1 MQQMHLLCWRE
12 KQVIGLRIGML
23 AKTFPGELP
32 REQALTEE
40 IPENYNVVLSCHYA
54 HGNHRS

>member
-1 MQQMHLLCWRE
+1 MNQMHLLCWRE
-12 KQVIGLRIGML
+12 KQATELRLGML

-32 REQALTEE
+32 REQALTGQ
-40 IPENYNVVLSCHYA
+40 IPENYNAALSCHYA